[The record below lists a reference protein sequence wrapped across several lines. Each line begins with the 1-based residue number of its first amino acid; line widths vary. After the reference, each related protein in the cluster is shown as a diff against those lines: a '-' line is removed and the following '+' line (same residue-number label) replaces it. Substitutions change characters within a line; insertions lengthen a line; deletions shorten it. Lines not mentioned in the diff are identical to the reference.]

1 MKVLLP
7 ISTEQIISIIPR
19 KADVYLYNNY
29 EDRVLSKGG
38 VVENPT
44 CVSSILRS
52 YNDISMVIVMDG
64 DKTKESLTDLKAV
77 YNGNYIDI
85 YFTSTILK
93 EGFGYAIEMKQN
105 DNLYYRDKLYA
116 TYQQDYK
123 VKHNQYESS
132 SFFAKYYSDR
142 AIKDNGI
149 VESLQCVDEA
159 LDLSSQYKQYNESDD
174 NQYIIR

>member
-1 MKVLLP
+1 
-7 ISTEQIISIIPR
+7 
-19 KADVYLYNNY
+19 
-29 EDRVLSKGG
+29 
-38 VVENPT
+38 
-44 CVSSILRS
+44 
-52 YNDISMVIVMDG
+52 
-64 DKTKESLTDLKAV
+64 
-77 YNGNYIDI
+77 
-85 YFTSTILK
+85 
-93 EGFGYAIEMKQN
+93 MKQN
-105 DNLYYRDKLYA
+105 DNLYYRDKFYA